1 MLIARSPI
9 SGRVHTYYT
18 PSTQA
23 VVNVNSM
30 VEADIKLCV
39 DPAGIINTGIKPM
52 GILIEK
58 GAANAS
64 AVRML
69 GSGECV

>member
-1 MLIARSPI
+1 
-9 SGRVHTYYT
+9 
-18 PSTQA
+18 
-23 VVNVNSM
+23 M
-30 VEADIKLCV
+30 VEADLKLCI
-39 DPAGIINTGIKPM
+39 DPAGIINMGISPM